1 MFFLRSSGLVI
12 LHTPSSTFS
21 FILLPIESFLSLYH
35 TKNVHGCRAW
45 VVSQRLR
52 PWRNLTPSLPQQS
65 STANNSLDSPARGGT
80 SWAPPLS
87 MMVFWLDWSS
97 PRSCTYNYSH
107 RAHMCSC
114 VVMSGKH
121 RFPVGVYHLWIFLS
135 PLPWWSWALWEAG
148 MIWNR
153 KG

>member
-65 STANNSLDSPARGGT
+65 STVNNSLDSPARGGT

-87 MMVFWLDWSS
+87 LMVFWLDWSS

-121 RFPVGVYHLWIFLS
+121 QFPVGVYHLWIFLS

-148 MIWNR
+148 RIWNR